1 MTISSQRRP
10 SPFLAQVWHFLKSWD
25 FGWLGSGFGT
35 LPGRPLVFKHREK
48 RPSGWGVECFDP
60 WNPILHLFSK
70 TMGKHQPPK
79 SRKNIKLFCRWRI
92 QEVLLKDVVIQKSCH
107 WKEKAGAF
115 FVVKIWVLDQEW
127 FPISLQG
134 SNHVN
139 VQSFYVTSP
148 K

>member
-48 RPSGWGVECFDP
+48 RPSGWGVERFDP

-107 WKEKAGAF
+107 WKEKGGSLFCCQDMGVRSRVVPHFFAGIKPCECT
-115 FVVKIWVLDQEW
+115 VVLRD
-127 FPISLQG
+127 FS
-134 SNHVN
+134 
-139 VQSFYVTSP
+139 
-148 K
+148 